1 MALGL
6 VAYLVSR
13 YKCFNRLSPFL
24 FGVNIPLFI

>member
-13 YKCFNRLSPFL
+13 YKCFNRLAPL
-24 FGVNIPLFI
+24 FGVDIPLFI